1 MHNKSQNTIIF
12 VKNQQ
17 INAVLHYSCL
27 DLEASLNVIADD
39 IIMARKSQDS

>member
-12 VKNQQ
+12 VKQQ